1 MSFTRWRHRSHHLL
15 TDAVTVESSLSKGH
29 GRRQRISRKASKR
42 QWGGVSR
49 FLSLY
54 KSCCYSA
61 YRHQPPPSLPRRGG
75 TDTLECLTISKISIF
90 GVTCISP
97 SGENERGLKSAGKS
111 SALGLFRFIARCLLR
126 GGNIGRH
133 HLLTDVVTVESSL
146 SKGHGRRQRIS
157 RKARKRQRGFIKVF
171 VFI

>member
-29 GRRQRISRKASKR
+29 GRRQRISRKARKR
-42 QWGGVSR
+42 QWGVIKV
-49 FLSLY
+49 LSLY

-97 SGENERGLKSAGKS
+97 SGENERGLMSAGKS

-126 GGNIGRH
+126 DGDICRH

-146 SKGHGRRQRIS
+146 SKGHGMLQQIS
-157 RKARKRQRGFIKVF
+157 HKARKRQRGVIKVF